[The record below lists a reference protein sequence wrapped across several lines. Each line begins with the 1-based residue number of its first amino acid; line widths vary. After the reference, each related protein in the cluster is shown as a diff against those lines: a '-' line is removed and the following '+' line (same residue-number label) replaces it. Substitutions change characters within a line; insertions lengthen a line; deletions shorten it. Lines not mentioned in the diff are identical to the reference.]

1 MTTASLFGIAL
12 APLFAAIAQV
22 ESANGKTSANI
33 YQFQRVYLDDVGRIY
48 GCHFSDKVLTDRF
61 ASEQVMLA
69 YLEHYGERYR
79 RKTGKAPTAEVLARI
94 HNGGPNGWKK
104 PSTEA
109 YWNKVKAAMDAAER
123 NK

>member
-33 YQFQRVYLDDVGRIY
+33 YQLQRVYLNDVGRIY

-69 YLEHYGERYR
+69 YLEHYGEQYR
-79 RKTGKAPTAEVLARI
+79 RTTGKTPTAEVLVRI
-94 HNGGPNGWKK
+94 HNGGPDGWRKE
-104 PSTEA
+104 STLK
-109 YWNKVKAAMDAAER
+109 YWHKVKAVMDAAER